1 MRPTCSLGVRL
12 DPPLDAGRKKAS
24 LSHQG
29 ETVANISFVRVLR
42 RVGSDYPF
50 MSVLQV
56 HVFRTWN
63 SGHAVSFTL
72 RKGLASNHRGFD
84 RRGWRQSGGGGYGR
98 RRAVRGPKVRQEQ
111 RPACLHRPP
120 GETLYTPR
128 TGGLLTRERDAV
140 NVRRNADG
148 VLPPQSITFCK
159 NIFYL
164 VCKSSPFYPSY
175 VTLTERSTPQKET
188 RNWEEHRAHVFPSDS
203 VIRPRR

>member
-1 MRPTCSLGVRL
+1 MFSRGGCEGGNALLLNGSIRLRCREGLRMRPTCSLGVRL

-72 RKGLASNHRGFD
+72 RTGLASNHRGFD

-98 RRAVRGPKVRQEQ
+98 RRAVRGTKVRQEQ
-111 RPACLHRPP
+111 RAACLHHPP
-120 GETLYTPR
+120 GEILCTPR
-128 TGGLLTRERDAV
+128 TEGLLTRERCGQCV
-140 NVRRNADG
+140 EECG
-148 VLPPQSITFCK
+148 QCSFLHSQSIT
-159 NIFYL
+159 
-164 VCKSSPFYPSY
+164 
-175 VTLTERSTPQKET
+175 
-188 RNWEEHRAHVFPSDS
+188 
-203 VIRPRR
+203 